1 LSLVEATSFAEIA
14 AALATISTL
23 VYLAIQIRANTT
35 VQKAEAR
42 RAIQDTTNDYSS
54 IIGQSKE
61 TAKVFTDGLMSFD
74 TLDEYERMQFFFL
87 MAMIVG
93 LCDQTYADFRLKII
107 EEDLWVTGRASVSR
121 MLKTPGGRAFWE
133 INSSSYGPEFQN
145 YVSTQVYE
153 SKSK

>member
-61 TAKVFTDGLMSFD
+61 TAKVFTDGLMRFD

-93 LCDQTYADFRLKII
+93 LSD
-107 EEDLWVTGRASVSR
+107 
-121 MLKTPGGRAFWE
+121 
-133 INSSSYGPEFQN
+133 
-145 YVSTQVYE
+145 
-153 SKSK
+153 